1 MNTTET
7 RTTINPAEKAQRSTT
22 LMAMERLILA
32 LGGRIAYIKWLAVL
46 PEDAELN
53 GAGGLSQKSLI
64 AIAENDEQYRKMVTA
79 FAEYMLPTM
88 EALAAK

>member
-1 MNTTET
+1 M
-7 RTTINPAEKAQRSTT
+7 TTINSKTTLNPAEKAQRSTT
-22 LMAMERLILA
+22 VLAMERLILS
-32 LGGRIAYIKWLAVL
+32 LGGRTAYIKWLADL

-64 AIAENDEQYRKMVTA
+64 AIAENDVQYSKMVTA
-79 FAEYMLPTM
+79 FAEVMLPTM